1 MRRGKG
7 TLGYLGYILAIV
19 GGIIMVILGLLSML
33 SYAVAL
39 PFSSPIGG
47 FFGVGIITIILG
59 IVAVVLSKRV
69 YELLWAVVLVVIGF
83 LGGGIGGLLVLI
95 GGILGLLAH
104 FI

>member
-1 MRRGKG
+1 LKRGKG
-7 TLGYLGYILAIV
+7 TLGYLGYVLAIV
-19 GGIIMVILGLLSML
+19 GGIIMVILGLLSMF

-59 IVAVVLSKRV
+59 VVAVVLSKRV
-69 YELLWAVVLVVIGF
+69 YELLWAVVLVIIGF